1 MNAHQCQVCD
11 DRDCAAL
18 YQVTVPTDDT
28 VTVPAVL
35 VAGSQD
41 CIDEAIREL
50 EGWDYAI
57 VGFAQVDRL
66 NYLDGAA

>member
-11 DRDCAAL
+11 DLDCAAL

-35 VAGSQD
+35 VAGSQV
-41 CIDEAIREL
+41 CLDEAIRDL
-50 EGWDYAI
+50 EGRDYAA
-57 VGFAQVDRL
+57 GFAQVDRL
-66 NYLDGAA
+66 SYLDGAA